1 MASSSDQSF
10 PASVSGL
17 WRRPVNYSSMPRPP
31 AATGGSLR
39 PDIDLPP
46 KPRPFFQVLAFGV
59 ILFLACLQFLPATHF
74 RDPFDRHRRWIPF
87 DSNRSSSSVTNSR
100 TSAKEQST
108 MSTQDE
114 EVQRIHIFSWTDC
127 LDLRVL
133 AVLANSTL
141 SNSRFPEH
149 IHFHFFVPEREDE
162 KLTYYKLKVIFPHSS
177 IEIIGQKEVKEKL
190 KSMTHEGEFL
200 WSSLHEIA
208 PLIIPQIKSSLNKFI
223 YISPNT
229 IIKGDIGELYDVDLR
244 LYAIAAAEDCS
255 GRLGDY
261 VNIDVLNAIQRT
273 AAKPWVSNK
282 FYDKNACVPDFSV
295 LSLDATKLEN
305 NLVDAILWWTKVLN
319 LGSERSNQINPAIA
333 LAFYDKYHKLPSAW
347 KLSPSLPN
355 MTDDKTKVLHFDGPA
370 KVCSKHAHQS
380 QGSEYGNVWQKY
392 LPPNSNIILSH

>member
-10 PASVSGL
+10 HSSVSSL
-17 WRRPVNYSSMPRPP
+17 WRRPVNYSSMPRSP

-46 KPRPFFQVLAFGV
+46 KPGPFFQVLAFGV
-59 ILFLACLQFLPATHF
+59 ILFLTCLQFLPATHF
-74 RDPFDRHRRWIPF
+74 RDPSDRHRTWIPF
-87 DSNRSSSSVTNSR
+87 DSKRSAASVTSSR
-100 TSAKEQST
+100 TSEKEQPT
-108 MSTQDE
+108 ISTQDE

-149 IHFHFFVPEREDE
+149 IYFHFFVPEGEDE
-162 KLTYYKLKVIFPHSS
+162 KLTYYKLKVLFPHSN

-223 YISPNT
+223 YISPNS

-244 LYAIAAAEDCS
+244 LYSLAAAEDCS
-255 GRLGDY
+255 RRLGDY
-261 VNIDVLNAIQRT
+261 VNTDVLNAIQRT
-273 AAKPWVSNK
+273 ASKHWVSNK
-282 FYDKNACVPDFSV
+282 PYDKNACVPDFGV
-295 LSLDATKLEN
+295 LSLDARKLEN
-305 NLVDAILWWTKVLN
+305 DLVDAILWWTKALN

-347 KLSPSLPN
+347 KLSASLPI
-355 MTDDKTKVLHFDGPA
+355 MTDDETKVLHFDGPA
-370 KVCSKHAHQS
+370 KVCSKHAHQH